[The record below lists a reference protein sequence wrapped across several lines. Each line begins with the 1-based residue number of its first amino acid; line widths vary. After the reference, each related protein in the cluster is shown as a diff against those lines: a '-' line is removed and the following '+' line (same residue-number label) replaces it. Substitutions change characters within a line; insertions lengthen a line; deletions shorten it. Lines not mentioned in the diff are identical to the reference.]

1 MLRRLAAEHYLVKD
15 NSMKYLFIIVA
26 FLAPLTAKA
35 QIPVWQHTPVVPS
48 TNWTLLQKSPTGMPL
63 FSMENIGSLFLWN
76 NNNSWELYHKG
87 SDECLSSTEP
97 FITLFNQYIIT
108 STACFAPQNMIGP
121 KIQYRDTNGR
131 WLPFPILD
139 TITSLKN
146 DLTDC
151 QTYWPTYHQGS
162 DKKLYT
168 YFNLLKKVKDSIFPD
183 RFYWKFIQKM
193 IYSKSEIHSPWTLE
207 ATIYR
212 DFPQQSI
219 LHVKNKDTMFF
230 SYLDTVFVY
239 EKGTLRFLPPFGINS
254 DVLFEYHD
262 GKIYGLR
269 GATLYC
275 YEDTLW
281 RKVFSQPVNKYL
293 VINNQEIYCSTLGS
307 RSWDYALGGMPFGDS
322 LYKTTDGGKSWT
334 FLCRYFHPYIKAA
347 DGYLYGTY
355 FSPRSRLARTND
367 EGKTIEFID
376 KGLTYTNEM
385 FSIQAQQD
393 GSILACGPGMWR
405 STDEGESWQSLGL
418 DSFYV
423 KHAIIDKKGY
433 IHAAVGSDSFPQ
445 YRARGQVGV
454 RSTDMGKTWE
464 LQFHYTWDNA
474 GGFAQSPDGTL
485 YTLFGTYYDTDF
497 TMQSRDDGV
506 TWQTI
511 DRREMV
517 KYKDNPKEYEVYLAG
532 GLPAFLGDSIVI
544 LPKPLSRSTDGGRT
558 WQFVRRPKTDSEYL
572 YSCSSVLYDSF
583 RKRFIAFVSE
593 GSYYSYTSIDS
604 GKTWQK
610 LSDNGL
616 PPHGGIFHA
625 IIDSSVGRIY
635 VYDPPYSSLLLY
647 SDDGGSTWQGEII
660 KKRVAQGSPF
670 YGAINN
676 MTVSKRGYV
685 YLTDRQHGLFRT
697 TERFPPVGVREEEET
712 LSTLRIMPNPANT
725 YLSLS
730 GTDNAL
736 VFIADMQGSLV
747 YQGYEHSIDIS
758 RWQTGMYC
766 ARIPA
771 TGQKALFMVVR

>member
-1 MLRRLAAEHYLVKD
+1 MLRRLAAEYYLVKD
-15 NSMKYLFIIVA
+15 NSMKYFFIIIT
-26 FLAPLTAKA
+26 FLAVLSAKA
-35 QIPVWQHTPVVPS
+35 QIPIWQHTPVVPS

-76 NNNSWELYHKG
+76 NKNNSWELYYQK
-87 SDECLSSTEP
+87 SDECANSSEP
-97 FITLFNQYIIT
+97 FITIFNELIIT
-108 STACFAPQNMIGP
+108 STACISGNKNTPQ
-121 KIQYRDTNGR
+121 IQYRDTNGM

-139 TITSLKN
+139 TVASLQN
-146 DLTDC
+146 SDTNC
-151 QTYWPTYHQGS
+151 ETIWPAYHQGS

-168 YFNLLKKVKDSIFPD
+168 YFNLLKKVKHSTFPD
-183 RFYWKFIQKM
+183 IFGWKFIQKM
-193 IYSKSEIHSPWTLE
+193 VYSKSDIKSPWKLE
-207 ATIYR
+207 AIIYR
-212 DFPQQSI
+212 DFPSKSI
-219 LHVKNKDTMFF
+219 LHVKNKDTMYF
-230 SYLDTVFVY
+230 SYQDTVFVY
-239 EKGTLRFLPPFGINS
+239 EKGKIRFLPPFGIDS

-262 GKIYGLR
+262 GKMYGLR

-275 YEDTLW
+275 YEDSLW
-281 RKVFSQPVNKYL
+281 RKVFSQPVRRYL

-307 RSWDYALGGMPFGDS
+307 RSWDYARGGSPFGDS

-334 FLCRYFHPYIKAA
+334 YLSRYFHPYLKAA

-367 EGKTIEFID
+367 DGKTIEFID

-393 GSILACGPGMWR
+393 GSILACGPGLWR
-405 STDEGESWQSLGL
+405 STDEGESWHSLGL

-423 KHAIIDKKGY
+423 RHAIIDKKGY
-433 IHAAVGSDSFPQ
+433 IHASVGSDSFPQ

-464 LQFHYTWDNA
+464 LQIHYTWDNA
-474 GGFAQSPDGTL
+474 GGFSQSPDGTL
-485 YTLFGTYYDTDF
+485 YTLFGVYYDTDF

-506 TWQTI
+506 TWQPI

-517 KYKDNPKEYEVYLAG
+517 KYKEDPKEYEVYLAG
-532 GLPAFLGDSIVI
+532 GVPAFLGDSIVI
-544 LPKPLSRSTDGGRT
+544 LPNPLSRSTDGGRT
-558 WQFVRRPKTDSEYL
+558 WQFVRRPKKESRPTYQ
-572 YSCSSVLYDSF
+572 CTGVLYDPF
-583 RKRFIAFVSE
+583 RKRFIAFVNE

-610 LSDNGL
+610 LSEEWL
-616 PPHGGIFHA
+616 PPNGGIIRS
-625 IIDSSVGRIY
+625 IIDSVGRIY
-635 VYDPPYSSLLLY
+635 VYDPPYSSYLLY
-647 SDDGGSTWQGEII
+647 SDDGGSVWDN
-660 KKRVAQGSPF
+660 KKMIAKGSPRHS
-670 YGAINN
+670 AINN

-685 YLTDRQHGLFRT
+685 YFADRQYGLYRT
-697 TERFPPVGVREEEET
+697 TERFPPVGVQEEEEIPN
-712 LSTLRIMPNPANT
+712 TLRIVPNPANT
-725 YLSLS
+725 FLSLS

-736 VFIADMQGSLV
+736 VFIADMQGSLM
-747 YQGYEHSIDIS
+747 YQGYENSIDIS

>member
-1 MLRRLAAEHYLVKD
+1 LLRRQAAEHYFVKD
-15 NSMKYLFIIVA
+15 NSMKYLFIIVV
-26 FLAPLTAKA
+26 FLAALTAKA

-48 TNWTLLQKSPTGMPL
+48 AYIHYLNHSNTSTPLYYHLFTSRLNRWNEKNKKWDIDFDQFIDCRQVNSYPTFCQYGTYLIMINTCADLDYFSYDTTSLLYRDTIGLWHFLSFPDTLNQLHTQYGQNIKIFITGI
-63 FSMENIGSLFLWN
+63 FS
-76 NNNSWELYHKG
+76 G
-87 SDECLSSTEP
+87 SDNHLYLVCGYERRDPLTTDVIAREFFIYSKNDIHTQWKRRKNLHPKFFWSSYKYYSHVHWENE
-97 FITLFNQYIIT
+97 NQYI
-108 STACFAPQNMIGP
+108 
-121 KIQYRDTNGR
+121 
-131 WLPFPILD
+131 L
-139 TITSLKN
+139 
-146 DLTDC
+146 
-151 QTYWPTYHQGS
+151 S
-162 DKKLYT
+162 DKDTVFIYDNGIVR
-168 YFNLLKKVKDSIFPD
+168 NLPPLNYDG
-183 RFYWKFIQKM
+183 Q
-193 IYSKSEIHSPWTLE
+193 L
-207 ATIYR
+207 
-212 DFPQQSI
+212 
-219 LHVKNKDTMFF
+219 FF
-230 SYLDTVFVY
+230 SYYDNNIYVV
-239 EKGTLRFLPPFGINS
+239 KGGLYRYS
-254 DVLFEYHD
+254 DSAWH
-262 GKIYGLR
+262 KI
-269 GATLYC
+269 
-275 YEDTLW
+275 
-281 RKVFSQPVNKYL
+281 FSQPVNKYL

-334 FLCRYFHPYIKAA
+334 FLCRYFHPILKAD

-367 EGKTIEFID
+367 EGKTIEFVED
-376 KGLTYTNEM
+376 GLGYTDQL

-485 YTLFGTYYDTDF
+485 YTLFGRYYDTDF

-558 WQFVRRPKTDSEYL
+558 WQFIRRPKTDSEYL

-583 RKRFIAFVSE
+583 RKRFIAFASE

-604 GKTWQK
+604 GKTWQE
-610 LSDNGL
+610 LSENRFSL
-616 PPHGGIFHA
+616 RNVQS
-625 IIDSSVGRIY
+625 IIDSTGRIY
-635 VYDPPYSSLLLY
+635 SYRGGIGWSIY
-647 SDDGGSTWQGEII
+647 SDDGGESWVKDRQN
-660 KKRVAQGSPF
+660 VAEGSPF
-670 YGAINN
+670 YSPINT

-685 YLTDRQHGLFRT
+685 YFADRQHGLFRT
-697 TERFPPVGVREEEET
+697 TERFPPVGVKEEEET
-712 LSTLRIMPNPANT
+712 PSTLRIMPNPANT
-725 YLSLS
+725 FLSLS

-736 VFIADMQGSLV
+736 VFIADMQGSLM